1 MLYVVCYHVVKM
13 IHDQK
18 PGTEE
23 HFVEFK
29 VVGEGVSKESKGLT
43 ICTVYLRYLTLLR
56 VNPRN
61 AGDAW

>member
-1 MLYVVCYHVVKM
+1 MLYVVCYHMVKM

-29 VVGEGVSKESKGLT
+29 VPSGRGGVQ
-43 ICTVYLRYLTLLR
+43 R
-56 VNPRN
+56 V
-61 AGDAW
+61 